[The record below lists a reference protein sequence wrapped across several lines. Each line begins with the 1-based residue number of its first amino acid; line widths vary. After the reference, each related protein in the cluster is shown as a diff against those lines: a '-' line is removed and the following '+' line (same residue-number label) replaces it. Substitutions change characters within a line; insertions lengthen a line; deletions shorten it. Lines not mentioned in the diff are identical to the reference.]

1 MSALDGSL
9 SGVRPALKPGL
20 LPLWRDRDTVQIGID
35 PRRAVAL
42 SGMAGAAW
50 LMSVLDGSRDRDQVI
65 ALAAE
70 QGIPARLSE
79 RVLTILAAAG
89 VLNDFPAETLRELS
103 AAARSRLAAELA
115 TASLASG
122 DSDGGARTLA
132 RRLGSLVR
140 IHGHG
145 RIATAIAEILLTSGV
160 AEVEV
165 GLSGDPAAA
174 NDDRADG
181 AGAGA
186 ATRAS
191 ARQIRETGPAASAAD
206 SPPSSASQPGQRCPA
221 DALAGRGARTRR
233 ASPGSATSP
242 GTTRA
247 AARRRAGG
255 PASGTWQLPDLAILV
270 GQQPPELPGEL
281 VTRRVPHLSASA
293 NEAIGF
299 VGPLVLPGRTACLRC
314 LDLAR
319 AERDP
324 AWPLILAQ
332 LAGKRPEPLACDA
345 ALATAVA
352 AQAASQALAFIDAPP
367 GGVTLNGTLELV
379 LPSWQWRRRSWLPR
393 PDCSCRAGSAG

>member
-9 SGVRPALKPGL
+9 TAVRPALKAGL

-42 SGMAGAAW
+42 TGMAGAAW

-89 VLNDFPAETLRELS
+89 VLNDFPAETLRALTADS
-103 AAARSRLAAELA
+103 RSRLAAELA

-140 IHGHG
+140 IHGQG

-160 AEVEV
+160 AAVEV
-165 GLSGDPAAA
+165 GLSSDPAGADDDQSRGAA
-174 NDDRADG
+174 
-181 AGAGA
+181 AGA
-186 ATRAS
+186 ATRAG
-191 ARQIRETGPAASAAD
+191 ARQTRTGPPASAGS
-206 SPPSSASQPGQRCPA
+206 SPPSSASQAGQRLLASAPA
-221 DALAGRGARTRR
+221 DRGARARGASPGSGAGRGA
-233 ASPGSATSP
+233 A
-242 GTTRA
+242 GTARGRA
-247 AARRRAGG
+247 AG
-255 PASGTWQLPDLAILV
+255 PASGTRQLPDLAILV
-270 GQQPPELPGEL
+270 GQQPPELPGDL
-281 VTRRVPHLSASA
+281 VARRVPHLSASA
-293 NEAIGF
+293 SEAIGF

-332 LAGKRPEPLACDA
+332 LAVKRPEPLACDA
-345 ALATAVA
+345 ALATGVA

-367 GGVTLNGTLELV
+367 GGVTANGTLELV

-393 PDCSCRAGSAG
+393 ADCSCRAASPG